1 MPLDSYPTRRSSQQY
16 YELASRALEETKA
29 SVLSIHD
36 IVPFNAP
43 EWGSK
48 EPCTW
53 SEWLPLFT
61 HTHLPFKD
69 AYTAVQVLED
79 VRTNIQAKVPIL
91 PLKSDPLNKQGCLIH
106 SAVALFGISRCG
118 EHAYTF
124 AKKLRELEGDNPIP
138 IHFLIIKNKG
148 NAAINHMIAIVG
160 EFLTRKTIPIIKSD
174 EDCKIPLN
182 NFLQLINTAS
192 AWIVDPYTRMI
203 CRPGEYLEKISIGNQ
218 RNGWDAYQGYYPA
231 PSLETYNEVEPEASR
246 LINQYHQQFPEK
258 VRVCDMPKLT
268 QYVPSTFLE
277 EPPRANAQ
285 AAAAA
290 SESNDFSG
298 LGLHG
303 VFAKSHKL
311 KSSLISD
318 LRGATNQDAWK
329 HYPKNNTLALLLPKT
344 DANHQAC
351 LRLKAYLVQDDSA
364 VQNIRLGSCS
374 SKAGEPLW
382 QLAITKYDE
391 AKLQQFLHT
400 VSLEQATASTLGSS

>member
-1 MPLDSYPTRRSSQQY
+1 LP
-16 YELASRALEETKA
+16 
-29 SVLSIHD
+29 
-36 IVPFNAP
+36 
-43 EWGSK
+43 
-48 EPCTW
+48 
-53 SEWLPLFT
+53 EWLPLLT

-79 VRTNIQAKVPIL
+79 VRTKIQAKVPIL

-106 SAVALFGISRCG
+106 SAVALSGIGRCG
-118 EHAYTF
+118 EHTYTF
-124 AKKLRELEGDNPIP
+124 AKKLRALEGDNPIP
-138 IHFLIIKNKG
+138 IHFLVIKNRD

-160 EFLTRKTIPIIKSD
+160 TFLTKETIPLLQRD
-174 EDCKIPLN
+174 TNCEIPLKE
-182 NFLQLINTAS
+182 FMQLINTSS

-203 CRPGEYLEKISIGNQ
+203 FRPGDYLEKNSIGNQ
-218 RNGWDAYQGYYPA
+218 RTGWDAYQGYYPA
-231 PSLETYNEVEPEASR
+231 PSQETYNDVEPEAIR
-246 LINQYHQQFPEK
+246 LLNQYHQQFPEK

-268 QYVPSTFLE
+268 QYMPSTFIE
-277 EPPRANAQ
+277 GQPRVNTQA

-290 SESNDFSG
+290 SESTNFSG

-303 VFAKSHKL
+303 VFAKSLKL
-311 KSSLISD
+311 KPSLISD
-318 LRGATNQDAWK
+318 LRDATNQGTWK

-344 DANHQAC
+344 DTNHQAC

-391 AKLQQFLHT
+391 AKLQQFLQT
-400 VSLEQATASTLGSS
+400 VSLEQVTTSALGSS